1 MVLTLNDR
9 IADRVRR
16 ADYRDWRDK
25 VTAIGGCAQPI
36 RLFGVWQLH
45 NLDST
50 KVFAHLDG
58 DVMVPCGNRRASV
71 CPACSDRYAA
81 DAFHLMRAGLA
92 GGTKGVSETVAEKP
106 RVFLTL
112 TAPSFGS
119 VHNRP
124 TTAGGKAR
132 PCTGCGAFHHPDDPR
147 IGGAVDPGGYDYEG
161 AVLWQAHAGK
171 LWHRFTIALRRALA
185 RAAGLTV
192 REFKDHARLSY
203 AKVAEYQRRGLV
215 HFHAVVR
222 IDGPEG
228 SHDPAPAWASVDL
241 VEHAVRAA
249 ARSVLVEAHR
259 PDGTVLG
266 LTWGEQVDV
275 RPIRAVAAGEV
286 EDQAGA
292 VSDAR
297 LAAYVAKYATKGTGA
312 RDTPD
317 RPIRSQLDID
327 HLRVSDH
334 HRRMIQSAWDLGDL
348 RFYEELNLRKWAHM
362 LGFRGHFLTKSKHY
376 STTFKRIREDRRAF
390 RAAETLERLGLEA
403 DSVVVVN
410 DWAFVGSGYSS
421 DAERELAAALAERLR
436 AQRQRKYAREED
448 THEPAAAA

>member
-1 MVLTLNDR
+1 MVLTLDDR
-9 IADRVRR
+9 ISDRVQR
-16 ADYRDWRDK
+16 ADYRDWRAK

-36 RLFGVWQLH
+36 RLFGAWQLH
-45 NLDST
+45 NHDST
-50 KVFAHLDG
+50 KVLAHLGG

-92 GGTKGVSETVAEKP
+92 GGTKGVSETVADKP

-112 TAPSFGS
+112 TAPSFGA

-124 TTAGGKAR
+124 TTNSGKAR
-132 PCTGCGAFHHPDDPR
+132 PCTGCSAFHHPDDPR
-147 IGGAVDPGGYDYEG
+147 IGGAVDPDGYDYEG

-241 VEHAVRAA
+241 VEHAVRVAA
-249 ARSVLVEAHR
+249 GSVLVETHR

-266 LTWGEQVDV
+266 LTWGEQVDI
-275 RPIRAVAAGEV
+275 RPIRAAAAGEV

-334 HRRMIQSAWDLGDL
+334 HRRMIQTAWNLGDL
-348 RFYEELNLRKWAHM
+348 GFYENLNLRKWAHM

-410 DWAFVGSGYSS
+410 DWAFAGSGYSN

-436 AQRQRKYAREED
+436 AQRQRKYTEEV
-448 THEPAAAA
+448 AA

>member
-1 MVLTLNDR
+1 MVLTLDDR
-9 IADRVRR
+9 ISDRVQR

-36 RLFGVWQLH
+36 RLFGAWQLH

-50 KVFAHLDG
+50 KVLAHLGG

-124 TTAGGKAR
+124 TTNSGKAR
-132 PCTGCGAFHHPDDPR
+132 PCTGCSAFHHPDDPR
-147 IGGAVDPGGYDYEG
+147 IGGAVDPDGYDYEG

-192 REFKDHARLSY
+192 REFKDYARLSY

-222 IDGPEG
+222 IDGPKG
-228 SHDPAPAWASVDL
+228 SHDPAPTWASVDL
-241 VEHAVRAA
+241 VEDAVRAA
-249 ARSVLVEAHR
+249 ARSVLVETHR

-275 RPIRAVAAGEV
+275 RPIRAAAADEV

-312 RDTPD
+312 RETPD

-334 HRRMIQSAWDLGDL
+334 HRQMIQTAWDLGEL
-348 RFYEELNLRKWAHM
+348 GFYEDLNLRKWAHM

-410 DWAFVGSGYSS
+410 DWAFAGSGYSN

-436 AQRQRKYAREED
+436 AQRQRKYIEEV
-448 THEPAAAA
+448 AA